1 MSIKNLKYQTIRDWE
16 GKIKKITQK
25 DFVETTGNGQYHPPE
40 GALVFQDGHSDV
52 AYFVGG
58 ARHKKP
64 AHWNMADTMFRVTL
78 TQLDDKKTYSI
89 GSFELIN
96 HSVSKTSSA
105 PKLAFASALTIEA
118 SKSKLLAF
126 SVNGKSLDL
135 REQGMSLSNEIHIY
149 ETMAPLYT
157 TYRTTTIRTPDRARQ
172 VPVLSK
178 RTEILQLGSV
188 PPAMYAS
195 TITSLRMNK
204 PSKGVAVL
212 VGGNKLS
219 NVDATPIQ
227 IMMGLKDFW
236 KEESSGAI
244 YTLNYD
250 LDESSFIWEKIS
262 LQISPRAHHSTMIV
276 GYKLYIFGGT
286 DYTTELRHDIRPLVI
301 DTVHWIK
308 LICIVE
314 DDFPDKFLSGHGFL
328 QIDDN
333 RCVVVGGYN
342 TLIGREKDIPTDEL
356 IQITVDEQEKVT
368 IETLALGSGPI
379 AQSLLINTPEEDQFI
394 LAGGTHER
402 WALISNHVAPAV
414 PCALNQK
421 KKCVLM
427 INPETYIQ
435 DTVNWLGCD
444 GPCDRWFHIPCVR
457 ISPEEFVI
465 ISKRKKWFCNMS
477 DSKK

>member
-105 PKLAFASALTIEA
+105 PKLAFASSLTIEA

-178 RTEILQLGSV
+178 RTGILQLGSV

-219 NVDATPIQ
+219 NVDTTPIQ
-227 IMMGLKDFW
+227 IMMGLKDF
-236 KEESSGAI
+236 
-244 YTLNYD
+244 
-250 LDESSFIWEKIS
+250 
-262 LQISPRAHHSTMIV
+262 
-276 GYKLYIFGGT
+276 
-286 DYTTELRHDIRPLVI
+286 
-301 DTVHWIK
+301 
-308 LICIVE
+308 
-314 DDFPDKFLSGHGFL
+314 
-328 QIDDN
+328 
-333 RCVVVGGYN
+333 
-342 TLIGREKDIPTDEL
+342 
-356 IQITVDEQEKVT
+356 
-368 IETLALGSGPI
+368 
-379 AQSLLINTPEEDQFI
+379 
-394 LAGGTHER
+394 
-402 WALISNHVAPAV
+402 
-414 PCALNQK
+414 
-421 KKCVLM
+421 
-427 INPETYIQ
+427 
-435 DTVNWLGCD
+435 
-444 GPCDRWFHIPCVR
+444 
-457 ISPEEFVI
+457 
-465 ISKRKKWFCNMS
+465 
-477 DSKK
+477 